1 MSSDYQRAVALAA
14 LADDQ
19 ALLVELIGVFL
30 ADVPM
35 RVATLQAAAEAGD
48 LATVAHQAH
57 ALKGECG
64 TLAATVTV
72 GHLRALEMAARAG
85 DTRAVAEAWTDAIG
99 SVHALLN
106 DLKAEY
112 DTLA

>member
-19 ALLVELIGVFL
+19 SLLVELIGVFL
-30 ADVPM
+30 ADVPL
-35 RVATLQAAAEAGD
+35 RLSRLQDAHAAGD
-48 LATVAHQAH
+48 LATVAQQAH

-72 GHLRALEMAARAG
+72 GHLRTLELAARSG
-85 DTRAVAEAWTDAIG
+85 DGSAASAAWPAAIN
-99 SVHALLN
+99 SVQALLT
-106 DLKAEY
+106 DLKAEH
-112 DTLA
+112 DLLA